1 MQHFPLILLG
11 LHLAIGL
18 LLLQVGPLSRLMDET
33 RGDGLQSR
41 VILALFLLLL
51 WPCLWPTAVYRPQF
65 SHSVLSF
72 GLSSRWHADQV
83 ETDNWSPSR
92 EDLASTGWPDGA
104 AAEAGVGAESPVR

>member
-1 MQHFPLILLG
+1 MQHFLVILLG

-83 ETDNWSPSR
+83 EADNGSPPSR
-92 EDLASTGWPDGA
+92 EDLASAGWADGV
-104 AAEAGVGAESPVR
+104 AAEAGAGMRAR

>member
-1 MQHFPLILLG
+1 MQHFLVILLG
-11 LHLAIGL
+11 LHLGIGL

-33 RGDGLQSR
+33 RSDGLQSR
-41 VILALFLLLL
+41 VLLGLFLLLL

-83 ETDNWSPSR
+83 ETDNWSPPSR
-92 EDLASTGWPDGA
+92 ADLASAGE
-104 AAEAGVGAESPVR
+104 AAETGVGAELRAR